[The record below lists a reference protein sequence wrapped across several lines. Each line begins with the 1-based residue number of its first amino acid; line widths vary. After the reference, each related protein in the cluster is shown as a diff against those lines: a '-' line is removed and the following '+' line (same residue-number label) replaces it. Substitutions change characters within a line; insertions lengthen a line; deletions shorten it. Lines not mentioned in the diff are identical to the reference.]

1 MPLAGGGEVLVMGAD
16 FGVEID
22 VAVPAAQAW
31 ELVGDPCGVPQW
43 YPLYISCTLDGNV
56 RTLARADGA
65 VLVEEMLT
73 RDDDAMTYTY
83 AVTDGLPLAEHEA
96 SFTVVPTDSGCRIAW
111 NTHAVHEDPSID
123 MEERLV
129 DRQMEAL
136 QGLRDVL
143 EGRSG

>member
-1 MPLAGGGEVLVMGAD
+1 MGAD

-56 RTLARADGA
+56 RTLSRADGA

-73 RDDDAMTYTY
+73 RDDAAMTYTY
-83 AVTDGLPLAEHEA
+83 AVSDGLPLAEHQA
-96 SFTVVPTDSGCRIAW
+96 SFTVVPADAGCRIIW

-123 MEERLV
+123 MEERLL

-143 EGRSG
+143 EARSS